1 MSNTPEIRFE
11 GFTDAWEQ
19 RKLGDVV
26 ERITRKNTNLESERP
41 LTISAQY
48 GLIDQNEFFDKRVA
62 SKDVSG
68 YYLVKNGEFAYNK
81 STSNDAP
88 WGAIKRLDKYENG
101 VLSTLYIVFKV
112 ANENMTDSNYIA
124 CYYDTSLW
132 HRDVKMIAAEGAR
145 NHGLLN
151 ITPDDFFQQTT
162 IKIPTSKEEQ
172 FKIGEYFS
180 QLDNAITLNQR
191 KAEQYKTL
199 KKYMLQNMFPK
210 NGEKVPEIRF
220 EGFTDAWE
228 QRKLGELAEKTY
240 GGGTPATSNEEFWNG
255 DIPWIQSSD
264 ISDGKLF
271 DITPRKY
278 ITKEAV
284 SKSATQLVPENS
296 IAIVTRV
303 GVGKLAFMPFSYT
316 TSQDFLSLSKLNT
329 DPQFTVYALY
339 KKLQSELNAV
349 QGTSIKGITK
359 NELLA
364 KEIMVPSIE
373 EQKPIGDYFHALD
386 NLITLHQRKSDEFKT
401 LKKYMLQKM
410 FPKQ

>member
-1 MSNTPEIRFE
+1 MSKTPEIRFE

-172 FKIGEYFS
+172 SKIGEYFS
-180 QLDNAITLNQR
+180 Q
-191 KAEQYKTL
+191 
-199 KKYMLQNMFPK
+199 
-210 NGEKVPEIRF
+210 
-220 EGFTDAWE
+220 
-228 QRKLGELAEKTY
+228 
-240 GGGTPATSNEEFWNG
+240 
-255 DIPWIQSSD
+255 
-264 ISDGKLF
+264 
-271 DITPRKY
+271 
-278 ITKEAV
+278 
-284 SKSATQLVPENS
+284 
-296 IAIVTRV
+296 
-303 GVGKLAFMPFSYT
+303 
-316 TSQDFLSLSKLNT
+316 
-329 DPQFTVYALY
+329 
-339 KKLQSELNAV
+339 
-349 QGTSIKGITK
+349 
-359 NELLA
+359 
-364 KEIMVPSIE
+364 
-373 EQKPIGDYFHALD
+373 LD

-410 FPKQ
+410 FPKNGEKVPEIRFEGFTDAWEQRKLNDVANVYDGIHQTPNYKTEGVMFLSVENIGTLTSEKFISEEDFKNDFKIYPQKGDVLMTRIGDIGTPHVVETDEKLAYYVSLALLKPTQIESYFLNNVIQSFDFKKELKNRSLLTAIPQKINKDEIGKVAFMMPTNTDEQAKIGECFSQLDNAITLHQRKSDEFRILKKYMLQKMFPKQ